1 MTDDVIKHC
10 ILKKYNTNQIH
21 PLRHS
26 FSYKCTSLLLVLDFM
41 EIMKKT
47 PAQDVPVTYEAV
59 DECVAAVWIE
69 NPDLVIHVG
78 MDVNVTVP
86 TLETQSYNFGYNKPD
101 TVGIYCPNDGCVSC
115 HGEPVLY
122 CKMDLNK
129 VYGNLIDNH
138 VACST
143 SNNPGQ
149 FLCGYIYYKSL
160 ELSPDRVVFVHVP
173 CSKKMPIEDI
183 AKSLLQIIRELAAQK
198 GTVIPQK

>member
-1 MTDDVIKHC
+1 MHMS
-10 ILKKYNTNQIH
+10 NQIYKTYLQEEQVSVSQKSVGEIMKERATS
-21 PLRHS
+21 LRHS

-129 VYGNLIDNH
+129 
-138 VACST
+138 
-143 SNNPGQ
+143 